1 MIIEVNTQS
10 PQPIYE
16 QIRRQIV
23 RGIAAGL
30 LEMGEELPSV
40 RALAADLGV
49 HFHTV
54 NKAYAML
61 AEEGRIVMDRRRGAV
76 VGEKAPRDHAFSE
89 KLQQELTLA
98 AAEAQCRCMDEA
110 AFAQLCVECYKKAK
124 GEGN

>member
-1 MIIEVNTQS
+1 MIIEINTQS

-16 QIRRQIV
+16 QIRSQIV

-30 LEMGEELPSV
+30 LEAGEELPSV

-61 AEEGRIVMDRRRGAV
+61 ADEGRIVMDRRRGAV
-76 VGEKAPRDHAFSE
+76 VGERTPGDERFSGKITE
-89 KLQQELTLA
+89 ELTLA
-98 AAEAQCRCMDEA
+98 AAEALCRCVSQEE
-110 AFAQLCVECYKKAK
+110 FVKLCDECYRKAK
-124 GEGN
+124 GGN